1 MTPTKK
7 GKTTT
12 IRIEKVRK
20 AQLDESQVAHVGGG
34 QHSGL
39 VINKQS
45 GKEENGVFLLT
56 QRIGLITLF
65 CHFSDFC
72 FFKRQAYQS
81 EMR

>member
-45 GKEENGVFLLT
+45 GKEENRVFLLT
-56 QRIGLITLF
+56 QHFGLITLF
-65 CHFSDFC
+65 HHIFSFLFLYMTDV
-72 FFKRQAYQS
+72 S
-81 EMR
+81 V